1 MTRFLDSKL
10 KNLVAYTPGE
20 QPRNMAEL
28 IKLNTNESP
37 FLPAPGVIE
46 MLNRGEAEKLRLY
59 SDPDCK
65 QLVGAIADYH
75 GIIKQCIFPG
85 NGSDEVLA
93 FIFHGLCPN
102 GAAFADITYGFYPVF
117 AEMFGVHARII
128 PLKDD
133 FSIKVEDYAGI
144 SGTVFIANPNAPTGL
159 CLPLSDIETLVSQ
172 NIDRLVVVDEA
183 YIDYGGES
191 ALSLLDVFDN
201 LLIVRTLSKS
211 RSLAGARVG
220 YALGSEGLIKDLNTM
235 KFSFNP
241 YNINRLSI
249 IAGAEAMKDT
259 GHFNECRAK
268 IIKNREYTTS
278 ELEKLGFSVLPSKA
292 NFIFAGANPKISG
305 VDYFSKLRENDILVR
320 HFSSPRTC
328 DYVRITIGTIEQMQR
343 LVQVTKEVL

>member
-10 KNLVAYTPGE
+10 KKLVAYTPGE
-20 QPRNMAEL
+20 QPVNMSEL

-37 FLPAPGVIE
+37 FPPAPGVIE
-46 MLNRGEAEKLRLY
+46 ILKNGEVEKLRLY

-65 QLVGAIADYH
+65 QLVNAIAEYH
-75 GIIKQCIFPG
+75 GINTQQVFPG

-117 AEMFGVHARII
+117 GEMFDVNCQIV
-128 PLKDD
+128 PLDYD
-133 FSIKVEDYAGI
+133 FSINVEDYEGI
-144 SGTVFIANPNAPTGL
+144 KGTVFIANPNAPTGL
-159 CLPLSDIETLVSQ
+159 CLPLSDIETLVGQDS
-172 NIDRLVVVDEA
+172 DRLVVVDEA

-191 ALSLLDVFDN
+191 ALSLLDAYDN
-201 LLIVRTLSKS
+201 LLVVRTLSKS

-220 YALGSEGLIKDLNTM
+220 YALGSEDLIKDLNTM

-259 GHFNECRAK
+259 GYFDECRTK
-268 IIKNREYTTS
+268 VMENREYTAI
-278 ELEKLGFSVLPSKA
+278 ELKKLGFNVLPSKA
-292 NFIFAGANPKISG
+292 NFIFAGDNPKTNGI
-305 VDYFSKLRENDILVR
+305 DYFSRLRECGILVR

-328 DYVRITIGTIEQMQR
+328 NYVRITIGTAEQMQR
-343 LVQVTKEVL
+343 LVQITKEVL

>member
-10 KNLVAYTPGE
+10 KKLVAYTPGE
-20 QPRNMAEL
+20 QPKNMSEL

-37 FLPAPGVIE
+37 FPPAPGVIDMIKSE
-46 MLNRGEAEKLRLY
+46 EVEKLRLY

-65 QLVGAIADYH
+65 QLVSTIAEYH
-75 GIIKQCIFPG
+75 HISEHQVFPG

-117 AEMFGVHARII
+117 AEMFDAIQQIV
-128 PLKDD
+128 PLRDD

-172 NIDRLVVVDEA
+172 NRDRLVVVDEA

-191 ALSLLDVFDN
+191 AQSLLDVYDN

-211 RSLAGARVG
+211 RSLAGGRVG
-220 YALGSEGLIKDLNTM
+220 YALGSEELVKDLNTM

-241 YNINRLSI
+241 YNVNRLSI

-259 GHFNECRAK
+259 SYFNECCAK
-268 IIKNREYTTS
+268 IIENREYTTV
-278 ELEKLGFSVLPSKA
+278 ELRKLGFDVLPSKA
-292 NFIFAGANPKISG
+292 NFIFAGANQKISG
-305 VDYFSKLRENDILVR
+305 IDYFSKLRDNGILVR
-320 HFSSPRTC
+320 HFNSPRIC
-328 DYVRITIGTIEQMQR
+328 DYVRITIGTTEQMQR
-343 LVQVTKEVL
+343 LVQVTKEVF